1 MASPNGGSDVELPS
15 DVESEVQQVEAGSD
29 GELQLPSDVESERL
43 DDAQA
48 LSEYCS
54 CKMRCASKFEPDQ
67 VEHHRNELLKDTA
80 NRHRGSSPRPQG

>member
-67 VEHHRNELLKDTA
+67 LNLQQQCQRTHSQNRLKAPA
-80 NRHRGSSPRPQG
+80 N